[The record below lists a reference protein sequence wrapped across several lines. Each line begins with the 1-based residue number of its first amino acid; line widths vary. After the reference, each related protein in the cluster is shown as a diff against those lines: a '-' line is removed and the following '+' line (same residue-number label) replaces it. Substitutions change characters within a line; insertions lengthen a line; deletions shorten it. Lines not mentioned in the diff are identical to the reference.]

1 MICEI
6 NATCR
11 DKFKEIENRL
21 DVGDRIFT
29 KHTTEIAVLHTNV
42 DNLIKSLSGL
52 TKALWAVCA
61 ATFATLLGFFI
72 WYIQSI

>member
-1 MICEI
+1 MICEMST
-6 NATCR
+6 ACKER
-11 DKFKEIENRL
+11 FKEIENRL
-21 DVGDRIFT
+21 DLGDRIFT

-61 ATFATLLGFFI
+61 TTFSTLLGFFI
-72 WYIQSI
+72 WYIQSV